1 MPYVSGWGSFSP
13 DMACFYDFHIHSC
26 LSPCADNAMTPA
38 TIAGIAALNGLR
50 MAAIADHNSAGNL
63 PVFFDACHAYGVLPV
78 AGIEVESA
86 EAVHV
91 VCLFPQLEQ
100 AMRFWRETVQPA
112 MMPVKNKPA
121 IFGDQN
127 YVDEDDNV
135 IATEPILLI
144 TSTTLTLEEVAAAAR
159 AAGGVPFPAHVD
171 RPSNGLIEIL
181 GTIPPEPGFRCVEFN
196 DAENIATLRS
206 QHPALTGMATL
217 TNSDAHYPDRIN
229 EACHALPLGEPDA
242 DDAVLLER
250 LFRFLTHG

>member
-1 MPYVSGWGSFSP
+1 
-13 DMACFYDFHIHSC
+13 MACFYDFHIHSC
-26 LSPCADNAMTPA
+26 LSPCADNEMTPA
-38 TIAGIAALNGLR
+38 TIAGVAALNGLR
-50 MAAIADHNSAGNL
+50 MAALTDHNSAGNL

-91 VCLFPQLEQ
+91 VCLFPRLEQ
-100 AMRFWRETVQPA
+100 AMDFWRGVVQPA

-121 IFGDQN
+121 IFGEQN
-127 YVDEDDNV
+127 YVDEDDNI

-144 TSTTLTLEEVAAAAR
+144 TSTALSLEEIAAAAR

-181 GTIPPEPGFRCVEFN
+181 GSVPPEPGFGCVEFN
-196 DAENIATLRS
+196 DAANIERLRGE
-206 QHPALTGMATL
+206 HPALASMVTL

-229 EACHALPLGEPDA
+229 EAVNALPLGEPEE
-242 DDAVLLER
+242 DDAVLLAR
-250 LFRFLTHG
+250 LFRCLTDG

>member
-1 MPYVSGWGSFSP
+1 MT

-26 LSPCADNAMTPA
+26 LSPCADNEMTPA
-38 TIAGIAALNGLR
+38 AIAGIAALNGLR
-50 MAAIADHNSAGNL
+50 MAALTDHNSAGNL

-100 AMRFWRETVQPA
+100 AMDFWQKTVQPA
-112 MMPVKNKPA
+112 MMPVRNKPD
-121 IFGDQN
+121 IFGDQR

-144 TSTTLTLEEVAAAAR
+144 TSTMLSLEEIAQSAR

-181 GTIPPEPGFRCVEFN
+181 GSLPPEPDFRCVEFN
-196 DAENIATLRS
+196 DSANIERLRRE
-206 QHPALTGMATL
+206 HPAMTSMVTL

-229 EACHALPLGEPDA
+229 EAVNFLPIGEA
-242 DDAVLLER
+242 DESDAVLR
-250 LFRFLTHG
+250 QKLFAFLKGE